1 MVMSLL
7 EFIAVFGEN
16 HMERCMNAAFSH
28 VHITSMDEDVARLQE
43 TTMTFFNELVV
54 LTTSSMDPRL
64 LLKTVQVWRRLVTI
78 THVKESILSQQS
90 VCVTI
95 VSHLLSACLI
105 QSNPHLQENMDEIL
119 ESLHADVYVDMHS
132 KEIMQKVSPLLPH
145 GQGSTNT
152 AGNSNRAQISS
163 AEEHNYVGCALQEEV
178 HELLPEFLDSKFA
191 CQWLHATLPTLL
203 TNNMTVVLS
212 EPCPSLS
219 YTRASLDLRVLIRMV
234 PLIATN
240 LDPILQLLT
249 FVVQVVERHVD
260 RGTLHKECILL
271 LMTGTQIVGQFFLGH
286 RFAREIEAT
295 VKSVHGYGATG
306 VGQVTEETAG
316 SDHPSP
322 QEWAQHMETTFG
334 ALSRVLQALFSGA
347 YTSLR
352 VSMELQSLLTSL
364 VILYTQSVQALV
376 PLLDLDMFKRWRDM
390 VDENLSMFLS
400 PGNAMQIQTQCPIV
414 YEDIAALFL
423 CAKEAIQPGGM
434 SAMLVPQLGEA
445 THMLESVAQQLQ
457 QQQQQPQPSAQQSS
471 STSSSSTSRVL
482 PLLHPQTL
490 NAVYHV
496 VASLDVLTRNHHSM
510 KVTKRQVIAT
520 TLTPMGALLPR
531 FIHSLL
537 YLQQMVWM
545 EFFRLKQ
552 ASLHATSNRSRST
565 SSQDATL
572 VITLGS
578 NGGGL
583 TNGIVNGGVGNGDAS
598 AEIALVMEKLTK
610 ITKLAIASTTA
621 LLQRVGKKTF
631 GKVSGDVFELCV
643 AFTETCTTP
652 TPTSPEFVTS
662 SIILQPNYLP
672 QSIQAIYALNPQ
684 NILALALFDAGSNGT
699 SSCQG
704 LKVLLEIFELSQL
717 VAQSTAATSA
727 NVATQIQCT
736 HRLLVA
742 ILPYLSDDRVCAEL
756 LPMVCVGYFL
766 ISLSLCLITFSLFF
780 PVRVLLFVCC
790 V

>member
-78 THVKESILSQQS
+78 AHVKESILSQQS

-119 ESLHADVYVDMHS
+119 ESLHADVYVDTHS
-132 KEIMQKVSPLLPH
+132 KEMMGKVSPLLLHHAH
-145 GQGSTNT
+145 GSNSASPNT
-152 AGNSNRAQISS
+152 IGSNRGHISS

-240 LDPILQLLT
+240 LEPILQLLT

-260 RGTLHKECILL
+260 RGTLHKECVLL

-286 RFAREIEAT
+286 RFSREIDTT
-295 VKSVHGYGATG
+295 VKSVTGYGATGG

-334 ALSRVLQALFSGA
+334 ALSRVLQAFFSGA

-352 VSMELQSLLTSL
+352 VNMELQSLLTSL
-364 VILYTQSVQALV
+364 VILYAQSVQALV
-376 PLLDLDMFKRWRDM
+376 PLLDMDMFKRWRDM

-414 YEDIAALFL
+414 YEDIAGLFL

-434 SAMLVPQLGEA
+434 SAVLVPQLGEA

-457 QQQQQPQPSAQQSS
+457 QPSSQQSS
-471 STSSSSTSRVL
+471 SASSSTPSASRVL

-490 NAVYHV
+490 DAVYHV
-496 VASLDVLTRNHHSM
+496 VASLDILTRNHHSM
-510 KVTKRQVIAT
+510 KATKRQVIAT
-520 TLTPMGALLPR
+520 TLTPIGTLLPR
-531 FIHSLL
+531 FVHSLL
-537 YLQQMVWM
+537 YLQQIVWM
-545 EFFRLKQ
+545 EFYRLKQ
-552 ASLHATSNRSRST
+552 ASVHGTSNRSRST
-565 SSQDATL
+565 SQDATL
-572 VITLGS
+572 VITPGS
-578 NGGGL
+578 NGGGV
-583 TNGIVNGGVGNGDAS
+583 TNGVNGGGDAS

-610 ITKLAIASTTA
+610 ITKLAIALTTA

-662 SIILQPNYLP
+662 SIVLQPNYLP
-672 QSIQAIYALNPQ
+672 QPIQAIYALNPQ
-684 NILALALFDAGSNGT
+684 NILALALFDPGHNAT

-717 VAQSTAATSA
+717 VAQSTAATSS

-756 LPMVCVGYFL
+756 LPMVCLCPPPARWSHCAVSNRSFFQSFFFVG
-766 ISLSLCLITFSLFF
+766 
-780 PVRVLLFVCC
+780 VV
-790 V
+790 